1 MMKKTTDRIAQPA
14 ANREKRQAR
23 TNQAVRSR
31 QAEKFV
37 PPVVPGGQES
47 VQKEPAATPPVRRP
61 VRRKR
66 KKIKKR
72 NYKFIPVVIVGLLLF
87 IWLFLRLGPVSFG
100 TVIVDGNEHLSQE
113 DVLRVAGAGDR
124 VNVMQLAPD
133 MMRDKLSH
141 DLRIEDVQVAR
152 ELPATIRVHV
162 TERKPEAVITTMYG
176 FALVD
181 PKGVVIEVAPQIK
194 GVSVPLLTGKKMD
207 TLLLG
212 DTISDSTV
220 RIALTYLQNLSAEG
234 FHDIAEVNVGN
245 PGEII
250 AYTGEA
256 VSIRL
261 GSGDAIEQ
269 RARITEELLKE
280 IRDNHLSVQ
289 YIDTDVRSPFV
300 KSK

>member
-1 MMKKTTDRIAQPA
+1 
-14 ANREKRQAR
+14 
-23 TNQAVRSR
+23 
-31 QAEKFV
+31 
-37 PPVVPGGQES
+37 
-47 VQKEPAATPPVRRP
+47 
-61 VRRKR
+61 
-66 KKIKKR
+66 
-72 NYKFIPVVIVGLLLF
+72 
-87 IWLFLRLGPVSFG
+87 
-100 TVIVDGNEHLSQE
+100 
-113 DVLRVAGAGDR
+113 
-124 VNVMQLAPD
+124 MQLSPD